1 MLGSWV
7 MHDLPIDELRSAFLS
22 LREARTPVVVTS
34 PTGSGKSTR
43 VPIWCG
49 DTGRT
54 LVVEP
59 RRVAARALARRVAQ
73 ECRAPLGGH
82 VGYAVRDDAR
92 WSEDTRI
99 LFCTPGVALRM
110 LGSGALDGYDTWI
123 LDEFHERR
131 AETDLLAALA
141 LHRGERHRIVVLSAT
156 IDAKPLAAWLGATVL
171 SSDGRLHPVDIEY
184 LPAPQ
189 RANPDDSALPLRIER
204 ALARLE
210 LVEGT
215 ALVFLPGVGE
225 IRETRA
231 WLEGRTNLEILE
243 LHGQMPSEEQD
254 RALSE
259 PEPGK
264 GRVVLAT
271 NVAESALTVPGVVA
285 VIDSGLERRLVRESG
300 LPALSL
306 QPISKASADQRT
318 GRAGRLCP
326 GRCLRLW
333 ASTAR
338 LAPRNPPAIQVD
350 EPDDWLLPLL
360 TSGVSPEGLPWLDR
374 PLAGGL
380 RAARDRLAEAGLWD
394 AAPWDPGLIAGG
406 RPTDAGFEASKLPLP
421 PSLAGFCLSLRGTP
435 AALDA
440 AALAA
445 ALSTGRSVLR
455 SRPSSQQMAARRVLA
470 GGFGDAALLS
480 RAMRLDESEAREL
493 GISATPWREARDTL
507 ERILSQ
513 LGLEPEGWPSG
524 FQLETVIR
532 TWARIFPK
540 AARMRRGSSGRE
552 EYALG
557 GGNGWLLSR
566 DSLGWSESAPEIVLV
581 LAHHSGEDRSGKIRT
596 WIDAAIALSRPEA
609 MALEVGRAE
618 ILEATRTPDGP
629 RCRLR
634 RKLGDTV
641 LGESSRLPDNP
652 TALGRILA
660 RGRPDLEQVA
670 TCLELHWRTL
680 CAKAGQWLAPPGDA
694 LDWASRE
701 TTRQLASGAPDAPHI
716 LPPPPDEPLLARTF
730 PPVLIL
736 PQGRFEVQV
745 DALRGRITLSPS
757 GPGKPPKVRDLA
769 LPATWDGWTVKLA

>member
-1 MLGSWV
+1 
-7 MHDLPIDELRSAFLS
+7 MHELPIDELRSAFLS
-22 LREARTPVVVTS
+22 LRTERVPVVVTS

-49 DTGRT
+49 DAERT

-59 RRVAARALARRVAQ
+59 RRVAARALARRVAS
-73 ECRAPLGGH
+73 ETRTVLGEH

-92 WSEDTRI
+92 WSVNTRI

-110 LGSGALDGYDTWI
+110 LGSGSLDDFGTWI

-141 LHRGERHRIVVLSAT
+141 LHRGQQHRIVALSAT
-156 IDAKPLAAWLGATVL
+156 IDAKPLAAWLGGAVL
-171 SSDGRLHPVDIEY
+171 SSDGRLHPVDIEH

-189 RANPDDSALPLRIER
+189 RTNPDDAALPLRVER

-215 ALVFLPGVGE
+215 VLVFLPGVGE

-231 WLEGRTNLEILE
+231 WLEGRTRFEILE
-243 LHGQMPSEEQD
+243 LHGQMPPEEQD
-254 RALSE
+254 RALAE
-259 PEPGK
+259 PEAGTA
-264 GRVVLAT
+264 RIVLAT

-285 VIDSGLERRLVRESG
+285 VIDSGLERRVVRDGG
-300 LPALSL
+300 LPALTL

-318 GRAGRLCP
+318 GRAGRLRP

-338 LAPRNPPAIQVD
+338 LAPRNPPSIQVD

-360 TSGVSPEGLPWLDR
+360 CAGVSPEALPWLDR

-394 AAPWDPGLIAGG
+394 ADPWDPELPAGG
-406 RPTDAGFEASKLPLP
+406 RPTRAGIESAKLPLP
-421 PSLAGFCLSLRGTP
+421 SSLAGFCLSLRDTP

-440 AALAA
+440 AGLAA
-445 ALSTGRSVLR
+445 ALAVGRPVLR
-455 SRPSSQQMAARRVLA
+455 SRPTFEQTAARRARA
-470 GGFGDAALLS
+470 GGWGDAALLS
-480 RAMRLDESEAREL
+480 RAVRLGESDAREL
-493 GISATPWREARDTL
+493 GISVASWREARDTL
-507 ERILSQ
+507 ERIVPP
-513 LGLEPEGWPSG
+513 LGLDPEGWPSD
-524 FQLETVIR
+524 FQLETVLR

-540 AARMRRGSSGRE
+540 SARTRRGAAGRE

-557 GGNGWLLSR
+557 GGSGWILSR

-596 WIDAAIALSRPEA
+596 WIDAAAPLSRPDA
-609 MALEVGRAE
+609 LALEVGRAE
-618 ILEATRTPDGP
+618 ILDSSPTPDGP

-641 LGESSRLPDNP
+641 LGESTRLPDHP
-652 TALGRILA
+652 VALGRILA
-660 RGRPDLEQVA
+660 RSRPDLDQITA
-670 TCLELHWRTL
+670 RLERHWRTL
-680 CAKAGQWLAPPGDA
+680 CAQAGRWLVPPGDA

-701 TTRQLASGAPDAPHI
+701 AARRIADAGPDATMA
-716 LPPPPDEPLLARTF
+716 LPPEADEPLLARTF
-730 PPVLIL
+730 PSTLPL
-736 PQGRFEVQV
+736 PQGNFGVQV
-745 DALRGRITLSPS
+745 DALRGRILLSQE
-757 GPGKPPKVRDLA
+757 GPGKAPKVRDLA
-769 LPATWDGWTVKLA
+769 LPPTWEGWTVKIA